1 MAQAVEIHVR
11 AAAHGNQRFIGKMML
26 RDVGFQPRQRQ
37 RARWFANAARVVK
50 NIFQRAAHRI
60 GVHRD
65 DVVQQIAAHFERF
78 LAHQLHRRAIGKQ
91 AYIFQRHALACG
103 NRCFHRAAVAG
114 LHADDFNLG
123 AHLLDKRGNAR
134 RQAAAANRHKNGVD
148 GLGVLAHNF
157 HADGALPRDDFG
169 VVKRRDVGQ
178 TALGNQFHRV
188 VVGIIVRHAR
198 QHYIAAARFNRVH
211 FNLGRGFGHHDGR
224 RAAQA
229 LRGKGNALR
238 VVACAGG
245 NHAFAQYV
253 FRQLC
258 HFVVRAAQLEGK
270 HGLQI
275 FAFEQDFVAQAVRQ
289 IAGEV

>member
-1 MAQAVEIHVR
+1 M
-11 AAAHGNQRFIGKMML
+11 
-26 RDVGFQPRQRQ
+26 
-37 RARWFANAARVVK
+37 
-50 NIFQRAAHRI
+50 
-60 GVHRD
+60 
-65 DVVQQIAAHFERF
+65 
-78 LAHQLHRRAIGKQ
+78 LAH
-91 AYIFQRHALACG
+91 
-103 NRCFHRAAVAG
+103 
-114 LHADDFNLG
+114 D
-123 AHLLDKRGNAR
+123 
-134 RQAAAANRHKNGVD
+134 
-148 GLGVLAHNF
+148 F

-245 NHAFAQYV
+245 DHAFA
-253 FRQLC
+253 
-258 HFVVRAAQLEGK
+258 
-270 HGLQI
+270 
-275 FAFEQDFVAQAVRQ
+275 
-289 IAGEV
+289 

>member
-1 MAQAVEIHVR
+1 M
-11 AAAHGNQRFIGKMML
+11 
-26 RDVGFQPRQRQ
+26 
-37 RARWFANAARVVK
+37 
-50 NIFQRAAHRI
+50 
-60 GVHRD
+60 
-65 DVVQQIAAHFERF
+65 
-78 LAHQLHRRAIGKQ
+78 
-91 AYIFQRHALACG
+91 
-103 NRCFHRAAVAG
+103 
-114 LHADDFNLG
+114 
-123 AHLLDKRGNAR
+123 LDKRGNAR
-134 RQAAAANRHKNGVD
+134 RQAAAANRHKHGVD
-148 GLGVLAHNF
+148 GLGVLAHDF

-178 TALGNQFHRV
+178 TAFGNQLHGV
-188 VVGIIVRHAR
+188 VVSIVVRHAR
-198 QHYIAAARFNRVH
+198 QHHIAAACFHRTHLNFR
-211 FNLGRGFGHHDGR
+211 RGFGHHNGC
-224 RAAQA
+224 RAAQS